1 MCDKLHSEIFKA
13 SIYLNLDYGI
23 QLMKTPN
30 SVSQKIGILHKI
42 SLKKIYFNTEISAF
56 LKVCSCICTRYLV
69 VAWHGVDDPG
79 VLLRCNGSP
88 GFL

>member
-42 SLKKIYFNTEISAF
+42 SLKKIYF
-56 LKVCSCICTRYLV
+56 
-69 VAWHGVDDPG
+69 
-79 VLLRCNGSP
+79 
-88 GFL
+88 